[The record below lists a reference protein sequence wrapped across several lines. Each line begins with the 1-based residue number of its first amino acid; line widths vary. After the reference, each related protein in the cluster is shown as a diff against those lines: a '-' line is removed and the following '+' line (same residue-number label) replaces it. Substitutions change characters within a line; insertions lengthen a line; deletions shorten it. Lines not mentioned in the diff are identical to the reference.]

1 MMATLPTGAR
11 GRAVALALVGIAAA
25 LVWLGAAAPLL
36 DWHRAR
42 AERLAQ
48 RQTLAAHM
56 EAMADTLPQLRRRAA
71 SVAAGP
77 AAGTLLEGS
86 SDAVAAAALQGQLEK
101 LAGQAGV
108 TLSSTELL
116 PMETA
121 QDYRRVRLRLAV
133 SGAWPAFV
141 KLLQEIDQ
149 ATPRMLVDD
158 LQLQPAPSVLSVPG
172 QMLGATLTV
181 VAFRPKG
188 VT

>member
-1 MMATLPTGAR
+1 MMATLPTGPR
-11 GRAVALALVGIAAA
+11 GRAVALALAGIAAA

-42 AERLAQ
+42 AGRLMQ

-56 EAMADTLPQLRRRAA
+56 EAVADTLPQLRRRAA

-77 AAGTLLEGS
+77 AVGALLEGPT
-86 SDAVAAAALQGQLEK
+86 DAVAAASLQGQLER

-116 PMETA
+116 PVEAA
-121 QDYRRVRLRLAV
+121 QDYRRVRLRLTV
-133 SGAWPAFV
+133 SGGWPAFV

-158 LQLQPAPSVLSVPG
+158 LQLQPVVSVSSAPG
-172 QMLGATLTV
+172 QALGATLTV
-181 VAFRPKG
+181 VAFRPKE
-188 VT
+188 VK